1 MVENLNKRLMNAT
14 LMQDDLEDILEI
26 SKPFLGQVYFDKYK
40 KNVEYL
46 LSQAGMNNLQF
57 LYLVCDPYIPQI
69 SQYVFR
75 ELIEKRFIKKI

>member
-1 MVENLNKRLMNAT
+1 MVENLNKRLMNTT

-46 LSQAGMNNLQF
+46 LSRRN
-57 LYLVCDPYIPQI
+57 
-69 SQYVFR
+69 
-75 ELIEKRFIKKI
+75 K